1 MTNKNISH
9 LIGTLIILWVMQ
21 TSVCLSITIDE
32 LVGKCQSAELAIQDV
47 SLEYEYYA
55 IPPST
60 LEEAQKELGAEL
72 VGVYKDGI
80 VRHKLSSA
88 RFFEPNDEDSFH
100 SPYRWRILSERSGT
114 IIAEKG
120 ASWDD
125 FTKESYDGQIY
136 KKSTAGG
143 WQTSTKSGLISERS
157 WEDLRGNVLLSP
169 IGFSILRFEV
179 AGDRVLLS
187 TLLRQKASK
196 NLVRINDSTEKVGDF
211 NTICAEVLLQLD
223 TRQVPVRRLYFSIQH
238 NYTPVKYEYLNPTK
252 EGFQLS
258 YTVEVQSLQSVG
270 DGLWF
275 PSSGIIQDGESPK
288 AYGFR
293 ATSKIVI
300 NKGLKK
306 EDFNIEFQPGTK
318 VHDLVAGR
326 EYTVKEEATD

>member
-1 MTNKNISH
+1 MTSKNMFR

-32 LVGKCQSAELAIQDV
+32 LVDKCQLAESAIQDV
-47 SLEYEYYA
+47 SLEYEYYV

-60 LEEAQKELGAEL
+60 LEEAQKEIGAEL

-88 RFFEPNDEDSFH
+88 RFFETNDVNSFH

-125 FTKESYDGQIY
+125 LTKESYDGQIY
-136 KKSTAGG
+136 KKSTVGG
-143 WQTSTKSGLISERS
+143 WHTSEKSGLISERH
-157 WEDLRGNVLLSP
+157 WEDSRGNVLLSP

-179 AGDRVLLS
+179 ERERVLLS
-187 TLLRQKASK
+187 TLLRQKAIK
-196 NLVRINDSTEKVGDF
+196 NQVRIGNSAEKIGDF
-211 NTICAEVLLQLD
+211 NTICVEVLLQLES
-223 TRQVPVRRLYFSIQH
+223 RQVPVRRVYFSIQH

-252 EGFQLS
+252 EGFKLS
-258 YTVEVQSLQSVG
+258 HTVEVQSVQSVG

-293 ATSKIVI
+293 ATSKIVV

-318 VHDLVAGR
+318 VSDQIAGR
-326 EYTVKEEATD
+326 EYTVKEETTE

>member
-1 MTNKNISH
+1 MTNKNISRS
-9 LIGTLIILWVMQ
+9 IGTLIILWVMQ

-32 LVGKCQSAELAIQDV
+32 LIDKCQSAESAIQDV
-47 SLEYEYYA
+47 SLEYEYYV

-60 LEEAQKELGAEL
+60 PEEAQKELGAEL

-80 VRHKLSSA
+80 VKHKLSSA
-88 RFFEPNDEDSFH
+88 RFFDPNNTDSFH
-100 SPYRWRILSERSGT
+100 SPYRWRILSECSGT

-125 FTKESYDGQIY
+125 LTKESYDGQIY
-136 KKSTAGG
+136 KKSTVGG
-143 WQTSTKSGLISERS
+143 WPTSIKSGLISERS
-157 WEDLRGNVLLSP
+157 WEDSRGSVLLSP

-179 AGDRVLLS
+179 EGERVLLS

-196 NLVRINDSTEKVGDF
+196 NLIRISDSTEKVGDF
-211 NTICAEVLLQLD
+211 NAICVEVLLQLES
-223 TRQVPVRRLYFSIQH
+223 RQVPVRRLYFSIQH
-238 NYTPVKYEYLNPTK
+238 NYTPVRYEYFNPTK

-258 YTVEVQSLQSVG
+258 HAVEVQSLQSVG

-293 ATSKIVI
+293 ATSRIVV

-306 EDFNIEFQPGTK
+306 EDFNIVFQSGIK
-318 VHDLVAGR
+318 VSDQIAGR
-326 EYTVKEEATD
+326 EYTVKEETTE